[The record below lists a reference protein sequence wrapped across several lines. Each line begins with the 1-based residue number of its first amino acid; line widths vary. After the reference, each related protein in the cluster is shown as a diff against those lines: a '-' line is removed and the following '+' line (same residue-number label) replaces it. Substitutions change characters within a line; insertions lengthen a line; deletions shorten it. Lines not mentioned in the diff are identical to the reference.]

1 MCIKLMDRQLEI
13 LKLRAKEGDAWAQEQ
28 LTKSD
33 SGELPVQSQKHREPI
48 YMQHLKKQAEQDDA
62 KAQFLLGW
70 EYANGE
76 KRFRNYKT
84 AAKWFRKAAEQGN
97 APAQRELGCM
107 YYDGEGVAQDFEQAV
122 AWWEKAAEAGDCHA
136 MGNLG
141 YYYLDNAPEA
151 PDYASVVKWWKQA
164 AEHGDSTAAYNLHIY
179 YHNGED
185 VKKDENEA
193 SRWLPRSAELGHAQ
207 AQYMVYLNWRVNPNN
222 NDLGLY
228 WLLRSAEQGFHAA
241 KEESKELKDEEG
253 NQLINLETPGA
264 IQFLL
269 GVLHENGYCGLAP
282 NAVEAV
288 KWYHK
293 AAQADHPGALFQ
305 LGECYEQGLLGVA
318 VDPERANSYY
328 RRAAELGDEEAQAK
342 LG

>member
-1 MCIKLMDRQLEI
+1 MNRQLEI
-13 LKLRAKEGDAWAQEQ
+13 LQQCTEDGDAWTQEQ
-28 LTKSD
+28 LTKFD
-33 SGELPVQSQKHREPI
+33 AHELPVESQKCCTP
-48 YMQHLKKQAEQDDA
+48 YVQQLKARAEEGNA
-62 KAQFLLGW
+62 EAQFLLGW

-76 KRFRNYKT
+76 VRNYKT
-84 AAKWFRKAAEQGN
+84 AAEWFRKAAEQGN

-107 YYDGEGVAQDFEQAV
+107 YYDGDGVAQDFEQAV
-122 AWWEKAAEAGDCHA
+122 AWWKKAAEAGDCHA

-179 YHNGED
+179 YHNGES

-193 SRWLPRSAELGHAQ
+193 SRWLLRSAKLGHAQ
-207 AQYMVYLNWRVNPNN
+207 AQYMVYLDWRVNPDNN
-222 NDLGLY
+222 GLGLY
-228 WLLRSAEQGFHAA
+228 WVLRSAEQGFHAA
-241 KEESKELKDEEG
+241 KEECKELEDEEG